1 MDHHWISAATH
12 GCPSFALWFN
22 LIFLGCSN
30 LLAMPNHCFN
40 LSSFTSITALKGERV
55 QEKENRVHCF
65 KDSFCIIFS
74 VLSCFLY
81 SCCLP
86 RVIYIY
92 FSFLAVNLL
101 FNAKKPLCFF
111 VSFVSFC
118 LISWISIS
126 FKLINSTAKQR
137 LEMRLIYSVCFC
149 SFIIGQQR
157 VSKRHHDLPFHK
169 VSKRHHDL
177 PFHK

>member
-22 LIFLGCSN
+22 LIFLSCSN

-40 LSSFTSITALKGERV
+40 LSSFTSITAQKGERV
-55 QEKENRVHCF
+55 QEKENRVHRF

-74 VLSCFLY
+74 VLSCLLY

-92 FSFLAVNLL
+92 FSFLAVSLL
-101 FNAKKPLCFF
+101 FKAKNHFGFF

-137 LEMRLIYSVCFC
+137 LKMQLIYSVCFC
-149 SFIIGQQR
+149 SFIIG
-157 VSKRHHDLPFHK
+157 
-169 VSKRHHDL
+169 
-177 PFHK
+177 

>member
-1 MDHHWISAATH
+1 MGDILQMDHHWISAATH

-22 LIFLGCSN
+22 LIFLSCSN

-55 QEKENRVHCF
+55 QEKENRVHRF

-74 VLSCFLY
+74 VLSCLLY

-101 FNAKKPLCFF
+101 FKAKNHF
-111 VSFVSFC
+111 VFLFLLFHFV
-118 LISWISIS
+118 L
-126 FKLINSTAKQR
+126 
-137 LEMRLIYSVCFC
+137 SVGYQF
-149 SFIIGQQR
+149 
-157 VSKRHHDLPFHK
+157 L
-169 VSKRHHDL
+169 L
-177 PFHK
+177 NW